1 MMNAR
6 QELDSYI
13 SQLERR
19 VRLDTLSRGAA
30 IVAAAALGATVVL
43 VLLANLR
50 AFSEGSVIGWRL
62 ILFCVLVFVASGG
75 LEIPRSRLSRR
86 RAARKAEEMFPEFQQ
101 RLVTFAEKRGDSEGF
116 VELLAADALDVASGA
131 PSAALAPG
139 VRLLAVLGAGV
150 VSLAVLI
157 WMIVAGPGFL

>member
-1 MMNAR
+1 MNAR

-30 IVAAAALGATVVL
+30 ILAATALGATVVL

-50 AFSEGSVIGWRL
+50 AFSEGSVIGARL
-62 ILFCVLVFVASGG
+62 TLVCILVFAASMG
-75 LEIPRSRLSRR
+75 LAIPISRLSRR

-101 RLVTFAEKRGDSEGF
+101 RLVTFAEKRAPTRSWSCWPLTRSTSRA
-116 VELLAADALDVASGA
+116 VPHPRLWRQAAGCWASWARASSSWAFSSG
-131 PSAALAPG
+131 
-139 VRLLAVLGAGV
+139 
-150 VSLAVLI
+150 
-157 WMIVAGPGFL
+157 